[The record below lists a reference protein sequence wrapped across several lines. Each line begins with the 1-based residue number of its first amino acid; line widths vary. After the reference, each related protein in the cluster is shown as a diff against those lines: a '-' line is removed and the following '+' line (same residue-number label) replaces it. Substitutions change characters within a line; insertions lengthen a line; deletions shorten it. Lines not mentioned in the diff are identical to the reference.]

1 MPFTK
6 PVVRGTAPSRAY
18 TRGGM
23 GSFLVVFL
31 RFLVMAFYIVLL
43 GRVLMSWVNPRFEG
57 PLGRFLFETTE
68 PILAPIRRV
77 LPATGMID
85 WSPLVA
91 FLLLSVLLSLLR

>member
-1 MPFTK
+1 M
-6 PVVRGTAPSRAY
+6 GT
-18 TRGGM
+18 
-23 GSFLVVFL
+23 SFLVVFL
-31 RFLVMAFYIVLL
+31 RFLIMAFYIVLL

-77 LPATGMID
+77 LPTTGMID

-91 FLLLSVLLSLLR
+91 FLILSVLLSLLR

>member
-1 MPFTK
+1 
-6 PVVRGTAPSRAY
+6 
-18 TRGGM
+18 M

-31 RFLVMAFYIVLL
+31 RFLVMAFYVVLL

-57 PLGRFLFETTE
+57 RLGRFLFETTE

-77 LPATGMID
+77 LPTTGMID

-91 FLLLSVLLSLLR
+91 FLVLTVLLSLLR

>member
-1 MPFTK
+1 M
-6 PVVRGTAPSRAY
+6 GT
-18 TRGGM
+18 
-23 GSFLVVFL
+23 SFLVVFL
-31 RFLVMAFYIVLL
+31 RFLIMAFYIVLL

-91 FLLLSVLLSLLR
+91 FLILSVLLSLLR